1 MEVFRLGT
9 DGYDTNAVYRY
20 GVVMSFPAGLPQ
32 PSQRDMRPRTFYMN
46 KPRPQTQRNK
56 IEILKQCYR
65 LMAQGTWDA
74 ISVAELEKNI
84 SQTRGAIFYFNKNKN
99 DLFLNMIDELF
110 YPVFVL
116 SNDEKARLS
125 ACSVSQFYA
134 TYKTPFDRLK
144 EDLTNNYGLP
154 NGAQAVFNIIVQ
166 AQKHYE
172 GFSVLLKKAMDDE
185 MAFIDELTG
194 GSIHEF
200 LSYNNFM
207 IQNIGNLFLDSLE
220 LFHEDRVHE

>member
-1 MEVFRLGT
+1 
-9 DGYDTNAVYRY
+9 
-20 GVVMSFPAGLPQ
+20 
-32 PSQRDMRPRTFYMN
+32 
-46 KPRPQTQRNK
+46 
-56 IEILKQCYR
+56 
-65 LMAQGTWDA
+65 
-74 ISVAELEKNI
+74 
-84 SQTRGAIFYFNKNKN
+84 
-99 DLFLNMIDELF
+99 MIDELF

-116 SNDEKARLS
+116 SKDEKARLS

-172 GFSVLLKKAMDDE
+172 GFSVLLKRAMDDE
-185 MAFIDELTG
+185 MAFIGELTG

-207 IQNIGNLFLDSLE
+207 IQNIGNMFLDSLE
-220 LFHEDRVHE
+220 IFHDDRVHE

>member
-1 MEVFRLGT
+1 
-9 DGYDTNAVYRY
+9 
-20 GVVMSFPAGLPQ
+20 
-32 PSQRDMRPRTFYMN
+32 
-46 KPRPQTQRNK
+46 
-56 IEILKQCYR
+56 
-65 LMAQGTWDA
+65 MAQGTWDA